1 MSPYIVAFRA
11 PHTHAHVTIP
21 LPKVASPPCHILP
34 LHCQILPLLPPITRN
49 VKLPDRATRLEL
61 SIRAGSPFTKNVK
74 SGKNGNVDHPSQL
87 SPSPSVIL
95 RCLRSSMLTLLSL
108 LSSSVCLRVL
118 CGRSRLPPPQQ
129 RLVQRA
135 GAVA

>member
-49 VKLPDRATRLEL
+49 VKLPDRGTRLEL

-95 RCLRSSMLTLLSL
+95 RCLR
-108 LSSSVCLRVL
+108 V
-118 CGRSRLPPPQQ
+118 RSRLSSLLRVPPSPPFLCVGSRRLPPQ
-129 RLVQRA
+129 
-135 GAVA
+135 